1 MSTNPAER
9 GSISDISSV
18 PSVSPQQDSSEG
30 KGTVRLT
37 IDGECFEVPPELKEA
52 VLRACRSAAKPLP
65 EFLTPREAADFLGVS
80 RPFVTKLVKQK
91 KLPCQM
97 VGKHHRIPSSA
108 LLEYKESTF
117 QKAADACDEM
127 ARMSQEM
134 GLYDLEGTPE
144 SK

>member
-1 MSTNPAER
+1 M
-9 GSISDISSV
+9 
-18 PSVSPQQDSSEG
+18 
-30 KGTVRLT
+30 RLT
-37 IDGECFEVPPELKEA
+37 IDGEGFDVPPELKEA
-52 VLRACRSAAKPLP
+52 VLRACRAAAKPLP
-65 EFLTPREAADFLGVS
+65 EYMTPKEAADFLGVS

-108 LLEYKESTF
+108 LREYKEATF
-117 QKAADACDEM
+117 QKAQAACDEL

-134 GLYDLEGTPE
+134 GLYDLQATPE

>member
-1 MSTNPAER
+1 MATNPAER
-9 GSISDISSV
+9 VPTSDLPSLPGV
-18 PSVSPQQDSSEG
+18 PHQQGRSEE

-37 IDGECFEVPPELKEA
+37 VDGECFDVPQELKEA
-52 VLRACRSAAKPLP
+52 VLRACRAAAKPLP
-65 EFLTPREAADFLGVS
+65 EYLTPREAADFLGVS

-108 LLEYKESTF
+108 VLEYKESTF
-117 QKAADACDEM
+117 QKALAACDEM

-134 GLYDLEGTPE
+134 GLYDVEETPE